1 MTEEVLRLQSEVRE
15 LRKRVE
21 RLEGLLFELR
31 EPIPEDDLVVLSAA
45 VAAYLG
51 KRTRI
56 RQIRLLGN
64 KNWAMQGRVSLQAS
78 HDWSHR

>member
-1 MTEEVLRLQSEVRE
+1 VTEEVLRLQAEVRE

-21 RLEGLLFELR
+21 RLESLLFELL
-31 EPIPEDDLVVLSAA
+31 EPIPEEDLVVLAAA
-45 VAAYLG
+45 VAAYCG
-51 KRTRI
+51 KRTPI

-64 KNWAMQGRVSLQAS
+64 KSWAIQGRVSLQAS